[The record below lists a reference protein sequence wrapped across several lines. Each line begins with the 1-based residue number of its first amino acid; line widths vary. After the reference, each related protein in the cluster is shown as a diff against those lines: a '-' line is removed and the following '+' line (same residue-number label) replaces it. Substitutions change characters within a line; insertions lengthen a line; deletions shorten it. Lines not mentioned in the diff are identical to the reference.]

1 MSTSLLLA
9 PGETIV
15 ITCHVPTE
23 TAEGLHV
30 ARTGRTVT
38 VTGPNGFR
46 HDLYLPPDAST
57 HDLHWEVFK
66 GIFELR
72 APSVG

>member
-1 MSTSLLLA
+1 MTSSLQLT
-9 PGETIV
+9 PGETIA
-15 ITCHVPTE
+15 ITCHVPTD

-30 ARTGRTVT
+30 SRSGRTVT
-38 VTGPNGFR
+38 ITGPEGFR
-46 HDLYLPPDAST
+46 HDLYLPPDASVR
-57 HDLHWEVFK
+57 DLHWEVFK